1 MRTPSKTA
9 RNMSSKKIK
18 SLVSLKDQSSSKRKA
33 ESLFQIADPDHKS
46 FSEEQELYN
55 DITREYCISVTD
67 YFTPPNI
74 TTSTPP
80 YLFDVVDMIKEIEAN
95 EENQKKQSEKNPKKV
110 LSKVIKETIKTSK
123 EIIYD
128 NNEKEKQSID
138 SEDKP
143 KVTLYVRRYF
153 SFVLY
158 TITKGAIVDYF
169 LQVVENDVNYFT
181 ITVRWC

>member
-33 ESLFQIADPDHKS
+33 ESLFQISEPDHET
-46 FSEEQELYN
+46 FSEEQKLYN
-55 DITREYCISVTD
+55 DITREYCIRVTD
-67 YFTPPNI
+67 YFTLPNVN
-74 TTSTPP
+74 TSTTP
-80 YLFDVVDMIKEIEAN
+80 YLFNVVDMIKEIEAN
-95 EENQKKQSEKNPKKV
+95 EEDQKKQSEKNPKKV

-123 EIIYD
+123 EILYD

-143 KVTLYVRRYF
+143 KVTLYV
-153 SFVLY
+153 
-158 TITKGAIVDYF
+158 
-169 LQVVENDVNYFT
+169 
-181 ITVRWC
+181 